1 MLPDAFGCAVAN
13 RYGDLLDDDADPF
26 DIITKAEIEKA
37 KKKKK
42 DNEEKKAKPKKPGQK
57 ESQKDRRISV
67 APEGPDPAP
76 VRKQPPPLQQQ
87 QPQPPQQGRPGPV
100 TESGYG
106 RGESQRNTKRPA
118 FGERRANQDE
128 YPQDFSI
135 PKPYYNTESDQ
146 GGRGGFRGRREG
158 GGGGGGGG
166 FARISENFNP
176 RGKRGYDRHSGT
188 GISPEEKRGGRGP
201 WNWGSADEN
210 TGELMEVTPDAFTK
224 SEDKIPAENDNQYRA
239 EEDGEMVVHVAVEMT
254 LDEWKALQATSR
266 PKADFNIRKAEDQ
279 IPTKAKVIHKSKKVE
294 IIKEGILEE
303 VDDDSHFL
311 RRSVNDITSLLDIN
325 FGSLG
330 RPSRGGRGRGAR
342 GGPATCPERA
352 KPVFE
357 REEDPAP
364 NPDDPEDFP
373 ALCAGK

>member
-1 MLPDAFGCAVAN
+1 MSAALLCTKTVVLLSGNCKICVHLEEEGISFSRHTQAKMLPDAFGCAVAN

-26 DIITKAEIEKA
+26 ESITKAEIEKA

-57 ESQKDRRISV
+57 ESQKDRRVPV

-76 VRKQPPPLQQQ
+76 VRKQPLQQQ
-87 QPQPPQQGRPGPV
+87 QQPPQQGRPGPV

-158 GGGGGGGG
+158 RGGGY
-166 FARISENFNP
+166 ARISENFNP

-201 WNWGSADEN
+201 WNWGSAEEN
-210 TGELMEVTPDAFTK
+210 TGYVT
-224 SEDKIPAENDNQYRA
+224 R
-239 EEDGEMVVHVAVEMT
+239 H
-254 LDEWKALQATSR
+254 
-266 PKADFNIRKAEDQ
+266 
-279 IPTKAKVIHKSKKVE
+279 
-294 IIKEGILEE
+294 
-303 VDDDSHFL
+303 
-311 RRSVNDITSLLDIN
+311 
-325 FGSLG
+325 
-330 RPSRGGRGRGAR
+330 
-342 GGPATCPERA
+342 
-352 KPVFE
+352 
-357 REEDPAP
+357 
-364 NPDDPEDFP
+364 
-373 ALCAGK
+373 

>member
-26 DIITKAEIEKA
+26 DSITKAEIEKA
-37 KKKKK
+37 NKKKK

-57 ESQKDRRISV
+57 ESQKDRRVSV

-76 VRKQPPPLQQQ
+76 VRKQPLQQQ
-87 QPQPPQQGRPGPV
+87 QQPPQQGRPGPV

-146 GGRGGFRGRREG
+146 GGFRGRREGRG
-158 GGGGGGGG
+158 GGGGGGGY
-166 FARISENFNP
+166 ARISENFNP

-201 WNWGSADEN
+201 WNWGSAEEN
-210 TGELMEVTPDAFTK
+210 TGELMEVTPDALNK
-224 SEDKIPAENDNQYRA
+224 SEDKIPAEDDDQYRA

-303 VDDDSHFL
+303 VEDDSHFL
-311 RRSVNDITSLLDIN
+311 RRSMNDITSLLDIN

-342 GGPATCPERA
+342 GGPATRPERA

-357 REEDPAP
+357 REEDSAP

>member
-26 DIITKAEIEKA
+26 DLITKAEIEKA

-57 ESQKDRRISV
+57 ESQKDRRVPV
-67 APEGPDPAP
+67 APEGPDPA
-76 VRKQPPPLQQQ
+76 
-87 QPQPPQQGRPGPV
+87 PV

-135 PKPYYNTESDQ
+135 PKPYYNTE
-146 GGRGGFRGRREG
+146 
-158 GGGGGGGG
+158 
-166 FARISENFNP
+166 ISENFNP

-210 TGELMEVTPDAFTK
+210 TGELMEVTPDALTK
-224 SEDKIPAENDNQYRA
+224 SEDKIPAEDDNQYRA

-303 VDDDSHFL
+303 VDDDSHFM

-342 GGPATCPERA
+342 GGPATRPERA
-352 KPVFE
+352 TPVFE